1 MDVLLGLND
10 ITVVLSDTFKDDP
23 KTALQNI
30 MVCMDY

>member
-23 KTALQNI
+23 KTAQQNI
-30 MVCMDY
+30 KVWMYY